1 MRRKV
6 CSVKKCLWLCKHF
19 CTGLFQDGCAEE
31 TWWLSS
37 EFSQRDWDQQLD
49 GCCCSSQSCTVLFF
63 PLSNSALVIYFCMRG
78 FRSVLSRQDFLLR
91 RDILLPTSQKT
102 HQPLQAALFA
112 IRGLQLAGVSSCNAA
127 EFVSELPLDKYLQ
140 SFYSLACRR
149 SKRRIYQTRSWLLVS
164 FPARRTAQLP
174 RPTVL
179 YSSNS
184 HSGAFITQVT
194 RQPC

>member
-37 EFSQRDWDQQLD
+37 EFSRRDWDQQLD

-63 PLSNSALVIYFCMRG
+63 PLPNSALVIYFCMRSFG
-78 FRSVLSRQDFLLR
+78 SVLSRQDFLLR

-112 IRGLQLAGVSSCNAA
+112 IRGLRLAGVSSCNAA
-127 EFVSELPLDKYLQ
+127 EFVSELHLDKYLQ

-149 SKRRIYQTRSWLLVS
+149 SKRGIYQTRSWLLVS
-164 FPARRTAQLP
+164 FPARWTAQLP